1 MLKIDIPGYEF
12 YDEVNNEFIT
22 KDSQSITFEHSLIS
36 LSKWEMRWNKP
47 FLSSDKNNEEI
58 LDYIKCMNVNSNVS
72 DEVYLRLTNDNLKT
86 INDYINAPMTATTFN
101 ERNTKSNR
109 EVVTSELIYYWMISF
124 NIPMECQK
132 WHINRLLTLIK
143 VCNIKNSPPDK
154 MSKQDLMRRNR
165 QLNAERRK
173 QLNSKG

>member
-1 MLKIDIPGYEF
+1 
-12 YDEVNNEFIT
+12 
-22 KDSQSITFEHSLIS
+22 
-36 LSKWEMRWNKP
+36 
-47 FLSSDKNNEEI
+47 
-58 LDYIKCMNVNSNVS
+58 MNVNSNVS